1 MALDIKNGLKKNPYG
16 TIELKKECI
25 LRLPNKIIYYG
36 FCGELINDEANE
48 YFFVKDIRL
57 TIDTSIEYDGSS
69 NFLKENLNQTFVKDK
84 ACVCEIKCEFNYESN
99 DSN

>member
-1 MALDIKNGLKKNPYG
+1 MDYLIDRKFWNNVIKKANPTMALDIKNGLKKNPYG

-48 YFFVKDIRL
+48 YF
-57 TIDTSIEYDGSS
+57 
-69 NFLKENLNQTFVKDK
+69 
-84 ACVCEIKCEFNYESN
+84 IKNS
-99 DSN
+99 